1 MYQFIIYFA
10 NSYYLC
16 AHRKSTIMG
25 YENFILTVNSSSIII
40 LLVMA
45 VVLLMATRFRGE
57 NAYAATII
65 VLPNVP
71 VYLYNMS
78 RMLGW
83 HSMTLF
89 MLPISYTVNTLLMPL
104 LWLFAKKNFDTS
116 FRLKPIHLLHLLP
129 ALVCFVLILT
139 MSPAERMA
147 SILHETTGDDTWIG
161 DVNTIIIFV
170 QMVAYFAAIFRF
182 LHRTKKTINDT
193 ASDAEW
199 VQKEWIIV
207 FEYLFAALFVIVM
220 VCYAIWPR
228 TDAWLIQILNVIAMF
243 YLVYNS
249 IAHPAIPMTQ
259 PEEPMKEL
267 PSEETDTET
276 ASAPAMS
283 DEQMRDICDR
293 ASRYMAESKAYLRPD
308 ISLALFAKEV
318 NIPQRTLSRA
328 INGCL
333 GCNFFEFVNRERIEE
348 AKRRLSGLNA
358 SDFNAESIYTDCG
371 FRSRSTFY
379 MVFKKMT
386 GETPAKWLEEQQE

>member
-1 MYQFIIYFA
+1 
-10 NSYYLC
+10 
-16 AHRKSTIMG
+16 MG
-25 YENFILTVNSSSIII
+25 YESFILTVNSSSIII

-45 VVLLMATRFRGE
+45 IVLLIATRFRGE

-65 VLPNVP
+65 VVPNVP

-83 HSMTLF
+83 HSVSLF
-89 MLPISYTVNTLLMPL
+89 MFPIGITVNTLLMPL
-104 LWLFAKKNFDTS
+104 LWLFAKRSFDTS
-116 FRLKPIHLLHLLP
+116 FRLRPVHLLHLLP
-129 ALVCFVLILT
+129 TLLMLVLTLT
-139 MSPAERMA
+139 MSPAERMET
-147 SILHETTGDDTWIG
+147 ILHETMGDDTWIG
-161 DVNTIIIFV
+161 DVNTIIVFV
-170 QMVAYFAAIFRF
+170 QMVAYFTAIFRF

-193 ASDAEW
+193 MSDAEW
-199 VQKEWIIV
+199 VQKEWIVV

-228 TDAWLIQILNVIAMF
+228 TDAWLIQILNVVAMF
-243 YLVYNS
+243 YLVCNS
-249 IAHPAIPMTQ
+249 IAHPAIPMIQTEK
-259 PEEPMKEL
+259 PMREESAEAADRE
-267 PSEETDTET
+267 SGT
-276 ASAPAMS
+276 AASPMS
-283 DEQMRDICDR
+283 DEQMREVCDR
-293 ASRYMAESKAYLRPD
+293 ASRYMLESGAYLSPD

-333 GCNFFEFVNRERIEE
+333 GCNFFEFVNRMRIEE
-348 AKRRLSGLNA
+348 AKRRLCELNS
-358 SDFNAESIYTDCG
+358 SDFNIESIYTDCG